1 MRTAVV
7 LAALLLMFVASPLVT
22 ASGGHD
28 EGTAE
33 PIVAET
39 EDVAGAT
46 SPELMPGESWSY
58 VVTTEGTF
66 DYHCHPHPWMLGQLE
81 VLPNNGSAA
90 RIHVVNFT
98 EPVGADFEA
107 WTFSPKTLD
116 VRVGDTVTWV
126 NVGSVMHRVT
136 QTVGEH
142 IAHVGTVGGAED
154 GHDDETSVAG
164 VAAVPEQRSPLFF
177 GMPGQGWV
185 WVGLALVAGV
195 FLGRQM
201 PARKPSTG
209 SPAGSMTLS
218 ASPGSA
224 PTATAASAAAAA
236 PVLSS
241 HARRQ
246 DKPNRRR

>member
-1 MRTAVV
+1 MRTAA
-7 LAALLLMFVASPLVT
+7 LLSALLLMLVASPLVT
-22 ASGGHD
+22 AGGGHD

-39 EDVAGAT
+39 EDVEGAT

-58 VVTTEGTF
+58 VVATEGTF
-66 DYHCHPHPWMLGQLE
+66 DYHCHPHPWMLGQLT
-81 VLPNNGSAA
+81 VLPSNGGAPQT
-90 RIHVVNFT
+90 HVVNFT
-98 EPVGADFEA
+98 EPVGEDFEA
-107 WTFSPKTLD
+107 WTFSPKIKE

-142 IAHVGTVGGAED
+142 IAHVGTAGAA
-154 GHDDETSVAG
+154 HDDESSVLG
-164 VAAVPEQRSPLFF
+164 TAAVPEQRSPLFF

-201 PARKPSTG
+201 PARKPSTA

-218 ASPGSA
+218 ANPGSA
-224 PTATAASAAAAA
+224 PTATGASAAAAA

-241 HARRQ
+241 HARRR